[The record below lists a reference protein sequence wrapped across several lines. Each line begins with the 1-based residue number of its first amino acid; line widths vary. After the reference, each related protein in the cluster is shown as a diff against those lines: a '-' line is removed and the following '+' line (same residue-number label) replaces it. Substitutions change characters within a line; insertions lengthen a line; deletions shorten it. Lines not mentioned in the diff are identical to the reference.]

1 MGTEPQHRKL
11 MSIQLGISI
20 YELLLIVAVFV
31 YIFFWS
37 IIDILQLYNMKD
49 GVFDSGIISLTMN
62 SIIFEHTLN
71 YIQYMIGFSL
81 LRIIFSPLILIEGIT
96 GMLVIQEIFLALPAI
111 VIYKMFN
118 LKRNDQ
124 LSALLLAV
132 SYLLYFPLAGL
143 NYFDFHFQSFFILF
157 FLLGNYFLMK
167 KQYLYSSI
175 FLFLSGTVRYPY
187 FIFPLI
193 LMCLLLGIQMFNF
206 RFRKNGVNKQ
216 EFHYYIANFFIFTSM
231 FIVSY
236 FLIFTSPYELA
247 QSSYFSGYFHITSA
261 SFLKIFL
268 ENIDNKVITVVLLLA
283 PLLFIPLRS
292 KKWLIFLIPFLALSF
307 FNNYGPYVYPGAFH
321 FQYMSSVVPF
331 VFLGLIETVHVKE
344 TKGETRNE
352 NRKSIAFIKT
362 LRMKF
367 RAKKEPIAVFIAI
380 VLFAIVF
387 QPYSP
392 INAYA
397 SDQFSMNILHPNV
410 SVYGEYKDVVNL
422 IPDNNPYVIY
432 QGNLPYVD
440 VHDHAL
446 SCVAAF
452 QTAYGFDSSLTY
464 DLYNLTATHT
474 VDYALGYSCGF
485 ANGPQLTMCQAMN
498 KLYARGNY
506 GIEAFQSGFIL
517 LARDYSG
524 KPVYYDPSVTHDI
537 VNLTHERTNL
547 THVSFYCAMLIPG
560 VYDLTITSAFNSS
573 FANIPHIELESDHYS
588 QNLTNITVSPV
599 RQGNNSTINI
609 NLYVSYFMYEPTLT
623 VSIPS
628 GDKEN
633 NATIF
638 LEGPTN
644 L

>member
-1 MGTEPQHRKL
+1 MGTKPQHKRLKD
-11 MSIQLGISI
+11 MQLGISF
-20 YELLLIVAVFV
+20 YDLLLVIAVFV

-37 IIDILQLYNMKD
+37 IIDILQLYSLKD

-62 SIIFEHTLN
+62 SIIFEHTVK

-81 LRIIFSPLILIEGIT
+81 LRIIFSPLILIDGIT

-111 VIYKMFN
+111 VIYKIFN

-124 LSALLLAV
+124 LSGLLLAL
-132 SYLLYFPLAGL
+132 SYLLYFPLAGI

-157 FLLGNYFLMK
+157 FLLGIYFLMK

-193 LMCLLLGIQMFNF
+193 LMCLLLGIQMFNL
-206 RFRKNGVNKQ
+206 RFRNRGLDKK
-216 EFHYYIANFFIFTSM
+216 EFQYYTANFFLFTFM
-231 FIVSY
+231 FIISY

-261 SFLKIFL
+261 SILKIFL
-268 ENIDNKVITVVLLLA
+268 ENIDNKVITVVLILA

-292 KKWLIFLIPFLALSF
+292 KKWLIFLIPFLGLCF

-321 FQYMSSVVPF
+321 FQYMAAVVPF
-331 VFLGLIETVHVKE
+331 VFLGLIETVHLKE
-344 TKGETRNE
+344 THEQDQKGS
-352 NRKSIAFIKT
+352 KQLIAFIKV
-362 LRMKF
+362 LKRKF
-367 RAKKEPIAVFIAI
+367 QARKEPIAVFVAI
-380 VLFAIVF
+380 VLFAVVF

-397 SDQFSMNILHPNV
+397 SDPFPMNILHPNV
-410 SVYGEYKDVVNL
+410 SVYEEYKDIVNL

-452 QTAYGFDSSLTY
+452 QTAYGFNSGLTY
-464 DLYNLTATHT
+464 NLYNLTVTHT
-474 VDYALGYSCGF
+474 VDYALGYTCNF
-485 ANGPQLTMCQAMN
+485 AEGPQLTMCQAMN
-498 KLYARGNY
+498 KLYATGNY
-506 GIEAFQSGFIL
+506 GIEAYESGFIL
-517 LARDYSG
+517 LARSYSEN
-524 KPVYYDPSVTHDI
+524 PIYYQPSVLNEIVGLKNGTH
-537 VNLTHERTNL
+537 NLTQ
-547 THVSFYCAMLIPG
+547 VSSAYTMLIPG
-560 VYDLTITSAFNSS
+560 TYNITINSAFNSS
-573 FANIPHIELESDHYS
+573 FHNIPLIELESDHYK
-588 QNLTNITVSPV
+588 QNYSNISVSPL
-599 RQGNNSTINI
+599 RDGNNYTINLSLHI
-609 NLYVSYFMYEPTLT
+609 SFFMYKPILT
-623 VSIPS
+623 FSIPA
-628 GDKEN
+628 GDSEN
-633 NATIF
+633 NATVF
-638 LEGPTN
+638 LDGPTN